1 MIGRRDLAKEIAAEI
16 EMDAQMIQNLFSLL
30 LDKMIEHLQNGE
42 EIRFKSFGSF
52 LLVEKEGGI
61 RDPET
66 GDKEIK
72 RERSLAF
79 VPGSKLKDAALNK
92 EKKKTFVCEQSGN
105 NLK

>member
-1 MIGRRDLAKEIAAEI
+1 MIGRRDLAKEVAAEI
-16 EMDAQMIQNLFSLL
+16 EMDAQIIQNLFSLL

-42 EIRFKSFGSF
+42 EIHFKSFGSF

-66 GDKEIK
+66 DEEEIK
-72 RERSLAF
+72 RERSLVF

-92 EKKKTFVCEQSGN
+92 EKRRHFSANRAGII
-105 NLK
+105 